1 MIIFIE
7 GWLAKGGVFVAHEK
21 GNARTGPRKPELEI
35 IMFSKVTN
43 H

>member
-35 IMFSKVTN
+35 MFSKVTN

>member
-21 GNARTGPRKPELEI
+21 GIVITGPRKPELEI
-35 IMFSKVTN
+35 MFSKVTN